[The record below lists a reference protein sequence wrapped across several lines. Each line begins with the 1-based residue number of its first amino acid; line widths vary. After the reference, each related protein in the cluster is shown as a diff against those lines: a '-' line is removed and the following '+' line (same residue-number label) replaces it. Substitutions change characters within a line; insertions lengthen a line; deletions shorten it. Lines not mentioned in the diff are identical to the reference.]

1 MSMSDCDWV
10 SSVAAVG
17 TAIAAIVAAVG
28 VLFAYWQLCTSK
40 KIAQAQFEDGLA
52 KEYRELTSGIPT
64 KALLGED
71 LSESEYQDSFDEL
84 FRYVDLTNEQVSLR
98 ERGRISKKVWLYWL
112 SGIQSNL
119 RLPAFHRAWTEI
131 KGKSKSFAEL
141 RRLENQ
147 GFKTDPRKW
156 KTHLEEEKMKFIK
169 GG

>member
-1 MSMSDCDWV
+1 MSMFDWV
-10 SSVAAVG
+10 SSVAAIG
-17 TAIAAIVAAVG
+17 TAIGAIVAAVG
-28 VLFAYWQLCTSK
+28 VLFAYRQLCTSK

-64 KALLGED
+64 KALLGEN

-98 ERGRISKKVWLYWL
+98 QLGRISEEVWWYWL

-119 RLPAFHRAWTEI
+119 RLPAFSCAWTDI
-131 KGKSKSFAEL
+131 KGRCMSFEEL
-141 RRLENQ
+141 RRLENE

-156 KTHLEEEKMKFIK
+156 KTLVEEDKMKFIK
-169 GG
+169 

>member
-1 MSMSDCDWV
+1 MSMSDWV
-10 SSVAAVG
+10 SSVAEVG
-17 TAIAAIVAAVG
+17 TAIAAMVAAVG
-28 VLFAYWQLCTSK
+28 VLFAYRQLCTSK

-98 ERGRISKKVWLYWL
+98 QRGRISEEVWWYWL

-131 KGKSKSFAEL
+131 KVKSKSFEEL
-141 RRLENQ
+141 RRLENE
-147 GFKTDPRKW
+147 GFKTDPINW
-156 KTHLEEEKMKFIK
+156 ETHVAEEKMKFIK
-169 GG
+169 

>member
-1 MSMSDCDWV
+1 MSMFDWV
-10 SSVAAVG
+10 SSVAAVV
-17 TAIAAIVAAVG
+17 TAIAAMVAAVG
-28 VLFAYWQLCTSK
+28 VLFAYRQLCTSK

-52 KEYRELTSGIPT
+52 KEYRELTSHIPT

-71 LSESEYQDSFDEL
+71 LSESEYQNSFDEL

-98 ERGRISKKVWLYWL
+98 QRGRISEDVWWFWL

-131 KGKSKSFAEL
+131 KGTSKSFEEL

-147 GFKTDPRKW
+147 DFKTDPRKW
-156 KTHLEEEKMKFIK
+156 NPPVEEEKMKFIK
-169 GG
+169 

>member
-1 MSMSDCDWV
+1 MSDWI

-17 TAIAAIVAAVG
+17 SAIGAIVTAVG
-28 VLFAYWQLCTSK
+28 VLFAYRQLCISK

-52 KEYRELTSGIPT
+52 KEYRELTSDIPT

-98 ERGRISKKVWLYWL
+98 QRGRISEEVWWYWL

-131 KGKSKSFAEL
+131 KSKSKSFEEL

-147 GFKTDPRKW
+147 RFETDPRKW
-156 KTHLEEEKMKFIK
+156 KCLMPKTLSK
-169 GG
+169 

>member
-1 MSMSDCDWV
+1 MFDRV
-10 SSVAAVG
+10 SSVTEVG
-17 TAIAAIVAAVG
+17 TAIAAIVAAIG
-28 VLFAYWQLCTSK
+28 VLFAYRQLCISK

-98 ERGRISKKVWLYWL
+98 QRGRISEEVWWFWL

-119 RLPAFHRAWTEI
+119 RLPAFHRAWTDI
-131 KGKSKSFAEL
+131 KGRCKSFEEL

-147 GFKTDPRKW
+147 RFKTDPRKW
-156 KTHLEEEKMKFIK
+156 KCLMPKTLSK
-169 GG
+169 